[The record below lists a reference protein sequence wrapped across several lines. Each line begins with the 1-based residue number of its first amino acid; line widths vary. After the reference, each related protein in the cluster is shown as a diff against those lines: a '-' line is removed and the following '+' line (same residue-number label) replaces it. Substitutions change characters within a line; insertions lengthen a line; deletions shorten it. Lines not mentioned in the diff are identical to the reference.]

1 MSPTSPGSGQ
11 PPWYAPHP
19 TSTPSAT
26 TAEAAVN
33 VNSSAPRSGGLVAAR
48 QAASATMA
56 TKAGNA
62 IGTTADSRAST
73 PIMEPKTAAAGR
85 AANGNPAGAGFSARG
100 TTTQRGTG
108 WAT

>member
-1 MSPTSPGSGQ
+1 MSPTSLGSGQ

-33 VNSSAPRSGGLVAAR
+33 VNSSPPRSGRIVAAR

-73 PIMEPKTAAAGR
+73 PIMEPKSAAAGR
-85 AANGNPAGAGFSARG
+85 PGNGNTAGGGVSARD
-100 TTTQRGTG
+100 TM
-108 WAT
+108 

>member
-1 MSPTSPGSGQ
+1 MSPTSLGSGQ
-11 PPWYAPHP
+11 PPWYAPQP

-33 VNSSAPRSGGLVAAR
+33 ANSSTPRRRGALPNR
-48 QAASATMA
+48 DTASPAMA

-62 IGTTADSRAST
+62 IGTTADSMAST

-85 AANGNPAGAGFSARG
+85 AASGNPAGAGVSARD
-100 TTTQRGTG
+100 TMTRRQT
-108 WAT
+108 